1 MSYVVGFVAAV
12 PTESREAYRKHVEE
26 SAAVFKEHGAL
37 QFVECWGDDVPDGKL
52 TAFRWR

>member
-12 PTESREAYRKHVEE
+12 PTQNREAYRKHVEE